1 MEEIEERDEVGKGVR
16 WKTVR
21 KKVEVG
27 KRLVEKRLKVK
38 ESKREAG
45 KRLVKV
51 KRKLV
56 SHQAGAFN
64 GWTKM

>member
-27 KRLVEKRLKVK
+27 KRLVAKRLK
-38 ESKREAG
+38 
-45 KRLVKV
+45 
-51 KRKLV
+51 
-56 SHQAGAFN
+56 
-64 GWTKM
+64 M